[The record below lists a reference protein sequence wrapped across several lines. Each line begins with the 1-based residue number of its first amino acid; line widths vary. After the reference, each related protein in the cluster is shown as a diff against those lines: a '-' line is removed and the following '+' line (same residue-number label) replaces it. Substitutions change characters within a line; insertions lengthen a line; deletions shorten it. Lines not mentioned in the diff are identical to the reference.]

1 MPFGEWR
8 FNNLREQDARGA
20 CAALFVVNSPC
31 IAINSGKL
39 DKTRG

>member
-1 MPFGEWR
+1 R

-20 CAALFVVNSPC
+20 CAALFVVGSPC